1 MDAWKIRDLIITG
14 VIKFNI
20 NDVVILF
27 RRKGKNPKN
36 IEYDQD
42 YVVISIDMDFL
53 LVESISKQ
61 VFKIHKTYVV
71 PKYYIRNMKIDK
83 IIFNI

>member
-1 MDAWKIRDLIITG
+1 MDTWKIRNAIISG
-14 VIKFNI
+14 AIKFSI

-27 RRKGKNPKN
+27 RRKGRNPKS
-36 IEYDQD
+36 IEYGQD

-53 LVESISKQ
+53 LVESVSKE